1 MLDAWRRTERRSG
14 TPPTVPPSSG
24 PCNWSPDRAI
34 DPKGAVPQT
43 PGSASP
49 MTPRRFL
56 WLALCFFLGI
66 AGGFLTAEIIGLPLA
81 LFLPIALVLVGR
93 HRGQGMATLL
103 SYSAGFELLALW
115 VGLTAV
121 LPSSWASPAHP
132 SQTLLLA
139 GLMLVLGIAIS
150 AAAFL
155 PAVRGKRL

>member
-1 MLDAWRRTERRSG
+1 
-14 TPPTVPPSSG
+14 
-24 PCNWSPDRAI
+24 
-34 DPKGAVPQT
+34 
-43 PGSASP
+43 
-49 MTPRRFL
+49 
-56 WLALCFFLGI
+56 
-66 AGGFLTAEIIGLPLA
+66 
-81 LFLPIALVLVGR
+81 
-93 HRGQGMATLL
+93 MATLL

>member
-1 MLDAWRRTERRSG
+1 LLDAWRRTERRSG
-14 TPPTVPPSSG
+14 TPPTVRRSSG
-24 PCNWSPDRAI
+24 PCNWPADRAI
-34 DPKGAVPQT
+34 DPKGAVPQA

-49 MTPRRFL
+49 MSPRRFL

-81 LFLPIALVLVGR
+81 LILPIALVLVAR

-115 VGLTAV
+115 VGLPAV
-121 LPSSWASPAHP
+121 LPSSWATPAHP

-139 GLMLVLGIAIS
+139 GLMLVLGIAMG

-155 PAVRGKRL
+155 PAVRGKR